1 VDISTQESLRV
12 FLLKEVRRFVN
23 HASKLAG
30 VERMALL
37 GSLTTKKIN
46 PKDADVLVT
55 IRPEVDIDTLAALGR
70 RLKGKDQSR
79 NSGADIFL
87 CNPEGEYIGRTCAF
101 RECHPRVR
109 CSGTQCA
116 RGTKI
121 CNDFDVVCLNQDI
134 IREPPLILWPSIE
147 RKLPL
152 PEDVE
157 DFLIRQL

>member
-1 VDISTQESLRV
+1 MNTSTQESLRE
-12 FLLKEVRRFVN
+12 FLLREVRRFVN

-30 VERMALL
+30 VERIALL
-37 GSLTTKKIN
+37 GSLVTRKNN

-55 IRPEVDIDTLAALGR
+55 IRPDVDINALAALGR
-70 RLKGKDQSR
+70 RLKGRGQNR

-116 RGTKI
+116 RGTRI
-121 CNDFDVVCLNQDI
+121 CNDFDVVCLNQDL

-147 RKLPL
+147 RRQPL

-157 DFLIRQL
+157 KVLVEQL